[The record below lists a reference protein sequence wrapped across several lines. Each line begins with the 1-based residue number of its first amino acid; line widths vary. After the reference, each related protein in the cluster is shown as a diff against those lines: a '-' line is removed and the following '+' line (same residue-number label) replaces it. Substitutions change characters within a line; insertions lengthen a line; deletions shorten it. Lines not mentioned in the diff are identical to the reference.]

1 MLGFVPSL
9 PPTPTP
15 LVVPIPSPDHG
26 LLSLHTQEAL
36 HPQCDFGACA
46 RERKFVSTGPESA
59 RELPSGQS
67 GRLHQGGRGLPH
79 AAQRSPVLLPRAV
92 LASHPP
98 EHKRYR
104 RGNVR
109 QVGPA
114 IFCLSFF
121 SLAPPPP
128 PLFLGGLFVVL
139 CLSVSVYLNLSL
151 SVCLSLFL
159 CLCLSLFVSV
169 CLCLCLSVCLPP
181 PPSISVCFVC
191 CD

>member
-9 PPTPTP
+9 PPLPPP

-36 HPQCDFGACA
+36 RPQCGFGAWA
-46 RERKFVSTGPESA
+46 REHKCVSTGPESA
-59 RELPSGQS
+59 WELPSGQG

-114 IFCLSFF
+114 IFCLSF
-121 SLAPPPP
+121 SPPPPP
-128 PLFLGGLFVVL
+128 PLFFF
-139 CLSVSVYLNLSL
+139 SFFLSL
-151 SVCLSLFL
+151 SQ
-159 CLCLSLFVSV
+159 
-169 CLCLCLSVCLPP
+169 
-181 PPSISVCFVC
+181 SI
-191 CD
+191 